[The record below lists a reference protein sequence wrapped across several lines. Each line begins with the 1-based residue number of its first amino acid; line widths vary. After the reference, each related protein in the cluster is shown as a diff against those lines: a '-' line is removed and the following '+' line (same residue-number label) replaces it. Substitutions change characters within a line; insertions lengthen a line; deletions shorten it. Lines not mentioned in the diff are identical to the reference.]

1 MRSEIYPTQG
11 RPAATAFAPAK
22 SHSPLDTS
30 GILTSARGCMSD
42 EAYHGVVLSAALRS
56 GMPYLRP
63 HAPAFA
69 QRLVQPTAR
78 PGVYGGTR

>member
-11 RPAATAFAPAK
+11 RPAATAFAPANN
-22 SHSPLDTS
+22 HSPLDTS
-30 GILTSARGCMSD
+30 VVLTSARGCMSD

-56 GMPYLRP
+56 GMTYLRT
-63 HAPAFA
+63 HAPALA
-69 QRLVQPTAR
+69 QRLVQPAGR

>member
-1 MRSEIYPTQG
+1 MRSDIYQTQG

-22 SHSPLDTS
+22 NPSPLDTS
-30 GILTSARGCMSD
+30 VVLTSARGCMSD

-56 GMPYLRP
+56 GMTYLRT

-69 QRLVQPTAR
+69 QRLVQPAGR